1 MDVRK
6 SLYAN
11 VVLSGANTMF
21 PGFSS
26 RLELEL
32 KNLYKEKIL
41 KNSTREAK
49 VNIGIIVINYI

>member
-6 SLYAN
+6 ALYSS

-26 RLELEL
+26 RLENEL
-32 KNLYKEKIL
+32 KSLYKEKVL
-41 KNSTREAK
+41 KDSKKEIK
-49 VNIGIIVINYI
+49 INIGIIV